1 MKYLNLDKSYD
12 IYITMT
18 WNLPDVS
25 GRRSN
30 HGISG
35 HVYEMIEYYLLLN
48 ENNIKAGLLICEDLD
63 WLTLEKAI
71 TTKYDLPVN
80 TIKQI
85 FKDTVFSHR
94 PEIVRGNN
102 ILFTDGSFWN
112 NIISSGIKLIF
123 NNIFSF
129 KCLNTEIHS
138 NLPYKNIILL
148 QDQRVYKQDNNIAI
162 DYKKKIKFENFKQI
176 KKTTTKT
183 ALIYIT
189 SNCRKVCDDY
199 LLDIV
204 VDCNFDNY
212 VILTD
217 KPEEY
222 RLKFKHL
229 HHLKFPDMPFKDIF
243 EKFDTFIYTPT
254 YMWRENNDFF
264 DCSPRFIAEC
274 KFYNKNVIYY
284 DIDEDYL
291 NTDTGLKYRMY
302 DINNDFNSI
311 VLDKND
317 SIIDILNEKNTR
329 KDKIV

>member
-35 HVYEMIEYYLLLN
+35 HIYEMVEYYLILN

-63 WLTLEKAI
+63 WSILHKAI
-71 TTKYDLPVN
+71 TTKYNLPES
-80 TIKQI
+80 TINQI
-85 FKDTVFSHR
+85 LKDTIFSDR
-94 PEIVRGNN
+94 PTIVRGKN
-102 ILFTDGSFWN
+102 ILFTDGNFWD
-112 NIISSGIKLIF
+112 NIIPSGIKLIF
-123 NNIFSF
+123 DNIFSF
-129 KCLNTEIHS
+129 KCLNTQIHS

-148 QDQRVYKQDNNIAI
+148 QDQRVYNQDTDIAI
-162 DYKKKIKFENFKQI
+162 DYKKKIKFENYKQI
-176 KKTTTKT
+176 KKTVTNT
-183 ALIYIT
+183 ALLYIT

-199 LLDIV
+199 LLDVV
-204 VDCNFDNY
+204 VDCNFSNY
-212 VILTD
+212 IILTD

-229 HHLKFPDMPFKDIF
+229 PHLQFPDMPIKDIF

-254 YMWRENNDFF
+254 YMWREKNDFF

-274 KFYNKNVIYY
+274 KFYDKNVIYY
-284 DIDEDYL
+284 DINDDYL
-291 NTDTGLKYRMY
+291 DIDTGLKFRKY
-302 DINNDFNSI
+302 DIENNFNSI
-311 VLDKND
+311 FLNNTDN
-317 SIIDILNEKNTR
+317 IIDIINEKNTS
-329 KDKIV
+329 KN